1 MQPPFWLERWAKH
14 EIGFHQAEINPYLQR
29 YWPHTAIP
37 RGATVFVPLCGKSLD
52 MRWLCEQSYRVLGVE
67 LARDAIKEFFDEQK
81 LEARVSQEGPLERWQ
96 ADSYT
101 LLCGDFFALTT
112 RDLQDVSA
120 VFDRASLIALPP
132 DMREQY
138 AAKMKAIVPSAAS
151 TLLVALT
158 YPQHEMRGPPHS
170 VPEDEVRRLYADR
183 QIEKLADL
191 DVLDQPE
198 NARFKQ
204 RGVTKATEQVYL
216 LRPRQ

>member
-1 MQPPFWLERWAKH
+1 MEPAFWLERWTKN
-14 EIGFHQAEINPYLQR
+14 EIGFHQPDVNPYLRQ
-29 YWPHTAIP
+29 YWSRLSAKNDS
-37 RGATVFVPLCGKSLD
+37 TVFVPLCGKSLD
-52 MRWLCEQSYRVLGVE
+52 MRWLREQGHHVLGIE
-67 LARDAIKEFFDEQK
+67 LAQSATKEFFAELKMNPTVTQVGSFEQWR
-81 LEARVSQEGPLERWQ
+81 AGG
-96 ADSYT
+96 YT
-101 LLCGDFFALTT
+101 LLCGDFFALTA
-112 RDLQDVSA
+112 RDLNDVSA

-132 DMREQY
+132 EMREQY
-138 AAKMKAIVPSAAS
+138 AAKMKEIVPASAP
-151 TLLVALT
+151 TLLVSLT

-183 QIEKLADL
+183 QVEKLADL